1 MDNNLLNILSGSNE
15 EIDSQKLM
23 DYLNGKLNEAEKH
36 EVEKY
41 LIDNEFARD
50 AMEGLQQVRNKQK
63 LPAYVEQ
70 LNKDLHKHIEKRKAS
85 REKRKLK
92 EFSWMYFAIIL
103 ILILCIVAFV
113 VMKKFYPGLR

>member
-1 MDNNLLNILSGSNE
+1 MDNNILNILSGGSE

-23 DYLNGKLNEAEKH
+23 DYLNGKLNETEKH

-50 AMEGLQQVRNKQK
+50 AMEGLQEVRNKQK

-70 LNKDLHKHIEKRKAS
+70 LNKDLQKHIEKRKAS
-85 REKRKLK
+85 REKRRLK
-92 EFSWMYFAIIL
+92 EFPWIYFAL
-103 ILILCIVAFV
+103 ILILLLCIVAYV
-113 VMKKFYPGLR
+113 VMKKFYPALK